1 MKIHVLTADITNK
14 AFLRWGAAII
24 ANGHSFEEDITK
36 ADLVII
42 GPDIK
47 AKFDF
52 IGALDRKIESYI
64 TYNNW
69 LARTFEAY

>member
-14 AFLRWGAAII
+14 EFLRWGSSILE
-24 ANGHSFEEDITK
+24 NGHTFEEDITL

-47 AKFDF
+47 ASFSF
-52 IGALDRKIESYI
+52 IGALDRKVENCI
-64 TYNNW
+64 TYKNW
-69 LARTFEAY
+69 LARHFEGY